1 MSISI
6 TSLVELLG
14 TSKLLD
20 EEQLARVERAASQT
34 DDPKELLRALIQR
47 RYISRWQGSQLLAG
61 RNAFFFGKYKIRDL
75 LGRGHLGNVFLA
87 EHVTMNRPVVLR
99 AISRALVSD
108 AESLERFLSH
118 ARTIASLDHPNLVHA
133 FNADKE
139 GDRYYLVMEYVDG
152 QDLEHL
158 VQARGPLDCGCAAN
172 YIRQAAEGL
181 AYVHSLHLI
190 HYDIR
195 PANLMITRQG
205 VVKLQ
210 DLGLDRLAAGRAA
223 RADSRGEAGGAAARS
238 DAGVY
243 RAPEVLSPA
252 AEPDHRAD
260 IYSLGVTFYF
270 ALTAKPPQEGKLP
283 ADPCEIRGEI
293 PREMSE
299 ICTRMM
305 AADPAERFQAAEEV
319 VQLLSPWQA
328 PPAPLA
334 TDAESD
340 ASLTVAAGDDDD
352 DTLRI
357 GDITLGR
364 ARRTISKPSTRP
376 GVTKRKSGSKTVA
389 PNETLCRIKEA
400 WSQHRRSIIV
410 GSLAGTLVVLLA
422 LAGLWLGGVFS
433 HRSSDPASRAQT
445 ATAAN
450 PAEADLTAEAPSA
463 ETLASVGSARWD
475 EILTADLEPAAEKPP
490 VTAASKVAA
499 AIKKPE
505 EPSAEM
511 VAAPPAASPAEEKSS
526 EGPAEKPAEPS
537 SEKPPEK
544 PAEKAAEKA
553 AEKPDQPPAAPPKP
567 VNPFADLP
575 ARVSLPELNSKPE
588 ALSSFSIGPIRAVG
602 DAPLELALLGGETA
616 LRSSGRH
623 VRAFVLRQ
631 KPPATAESEWIVAYS
646 EETKGLEQKNVADVA
661 RFFREGGVLK
671 FQWVEGADDS
681 VANYLRNCVLQLRLG
696 EASHLM
702 PLTTPEVVK
711 PLVIDLV
718 RGGGNESIAVRWLPE
733 SERLRIAVTKIEGRD
748 GSRVDPVA
756 PAPPKTP
763 LKLSFAR
770 DDGTGQA
777 TEAVTLRLVFTPRAA
792 AIDARLQ
799 LVAPTTFRP
808 FQGQPTN
815 VLRVQAQGNLE
826 KVKKE
831 LEQQEKNKSK
841 DWQRRTLMA
850 AQQRLIEQNLWLID
864 FYEQVHEKARVHFN
878 ISTEVSGYDKPLVL
892 VETSDAPP
900 ADFEAAAEAR

>member
-6 TSLVELLG
+6 ASLVELLSK
-14 TSKLLD
+14 SKLLD
-20 EEQLARVERAASQT
+20 EEQLARVEKAASQT

-47 RYISRWQGSQLLAG
+47 RYISRWQASQLLAG

-87 EHVTMNRPVVLR
+87 EHVTMNRPVALR

-118 ARTIASLDHPNLVHA
+118 ARTIAALDHPNLVHA

-158 VQARGPLDCGCAAN
+158 VRSRGPLDCGRAAN

-181 AYVHSLHLI
+181 AYVHAQHLV

-223 RADSRGEAGGAAARS
+223 TADNSGEAGGTAAQP

-243 RAPEVLSPA
+243 RAPEVLSLA
-252 AEPDHRAD
+252 AEPDRRAD

-270 ALTAKPPQEGKLP
+270 ALTARPPQEGKSP
-283 ADPCEIRGEI
+283 ADPREIRNEI
-293 PREMSE
+293 PPEMGD
-299 ICTRMM
+299 ICARMT

-319 VQLLSPWQA
+319 VQLLTPWQS
-328 PPAPLA
+328 PPSPLA
-334 TDAESD
+334 ADAGSD
-340 ASLTVAAGDDDD
+340 ASLSVAAGDDDD

-364 ARRTISKPSTRP
+364 ARRTISKPSSKP
-376 GVTKRKSGSKTVA
+376 GIRDRKTGSKTAA
-389 PNETLCRIKEA
+389 PNETVRRIKEA
-400 WSQHRRSIIV
+400 WAQHHKSIIV
-410 GSLAGTLVVLLA
+410 GSLAGTLVVLLT

-433 HRSSDPASRAQT
+433 RRGGDLASTDRP
-445 ATAAN
+445 ATAADS
-450 PAEADLTAEAPSA
+450 AEADVTAEAPSA
-463 ETLASVGSARWD
+463 ETLASAGPARWD
-475 EILTADLEPAAEKPP
+475 EILTADLEPAAEKLP
-490 VTAASKVAA
+490 AAAVNKVAA
-499 AIKKPE
+499 VMERPE
-505 EPSAEM
+505 EPSAET
-511 VAAPPAASPAEEKSS
+511 VAAPPAASPPDEKAS
-526 EGPAEKPAEPS
+526 EALAEKPAETS
-537 SEKPPEK
+537 SEKPPETQAEK
-544 PAEKAAEKA
+544 PAEKPET
-553 AEKPDQPPAAPPKP
+553 PPAAPPKP

-575 ARVSLPELNSKPE
+575 ARVSLPELTAKPE
-588 ALSSFSIGPIRAVG
+588 SLSSFVLGPIRAAG
-602 DAPLELALLGGETA
+602 ETPLELALLGGGTA
-616 LRSSGRH
+616 LKSSGRQ
-623 VRAFVLRQ
+623 VRSFVLSQ
-631 KPPATAESEWIVAYS
+631 KSPAAAESEWTVAYS
-646 EETKGLEQKNVADVA
+646 EETKGQEQKNVTDVA
-661 RFFREGGVLK
+661 RFFREGDVLK
-671 FQWVEGADDS
+671 FQWVGGADDS

-696 EASHLM
+696 EASHSM

-718 RGGGNESIAVRWLPE
+718 RGGNESISVRWLPE
-733 SERLRIAVTKIEGRD
+733 SERLRIAVRIEGRD
-748 GSRVDPVA
+748 GSSVEPVD
-756 PAPPKTP
+756 PAPPKT
-763 LKLSFAR
+763 LVKLAFTR
-770 DDGTGQA
+770 DEGTGQP

-799 LVAPTTFRP
+799 LVDPPTFRP

-815 VLRVQAQGNLE
+815 ILRAQAQGNLE

-831 LEQQEKNKSK
+831 LEQQEKNRSK
-841 DWQRRTLMA
+841 DWQRRALMA
-850 AQQRLIEQNLWLID
+850 SQQRLIEQNLWLID
-864 FYEQVHEKARVHFN
+864 FYEQVHDKVRVHFN

-892 VETSDAPP
+892 VETSDAPA
-900 ADFEAAAEAR
+900 ADSGVAAEAK

>member
-6 TSLVELLG
+6 ASLVELLG
-14 TSKLLD
+14 KSKLLD
-20 EEQLARVERAASQT
+20 EEQLARVEKAASQT

-87 EHVTMNRPVVLR
+87 EHVTMNRPVALR

-118 ARTIASLDHPNLVHA
+118 ARTIAALDHPNLVHA

-223 RADSRGEAGGAAARS
+223 RTDSSGEAGATAARS

-270 ALTAKPPQEGKLP
+270 ALTAKPPQEGKSP

-299 ICTRMM
+299 ICARMM

-319 VQLLSPWQA
+319 VQSLSPWQA
-328 PPAPLA
+328 PPSPLA
-334 TDAESD
+334 ADAESD
-340 ASLTVAAGDDDD
+340 ASLTVATGDDDD

-364 ARRTISKPSTRP
+364 ARRTISKPSTKP
-376 GVTKRKSGSKTVA
+376 GVTKRKTGSKTVT
-389 PNETLCRIKEA
+389 PNETLRRIKEA
-400 WSQHRRSIIV
+400 WSQHHKSIIV
-410 GSLAGTLVVLLA
+410 GSLAGTLVVLLT

-433 HRSSDPASRAQT
+433 HRSGDLASTDRPAT
-445 ATAAN
+445 TAN
-450 PAEADLTAEAPSA
+450 PAEADVTAETPSA
-463 ETLASVGSARWD
+463 ETLASAGPARWD
-475 EILTADLEPAAEKPP
+475 EILTADLEPAAAKPP
-490 VTAASKVAA
+490 VTAANKVATA
-499 AIKKPE
+499 MEKPE
-505 EPSAEM
+505 EPSTET
-511 VAAPPAASPAEEKSS
+511 VAAPPAASPPEEKSS
-526 EGPAEKPAEPS
+526 ETPAEKPAEPS
-537 SEKPPEK
+537 SEKPPET
-544 PAEKAAEKA
+544 PVEKA
-553 AEKPDQPPAAPPKP
+553 AEKPDKPPVAPPKP

-575 ARVSLPELNSKPE
+575 ARVSLPELTAKPE
-588 ALSSFSIGPIRAVG
+588 SLSSFDIGPVRAVG
-602 DAPLELALLGGETA
+602 EAPLELALLGGETA
-616 LRSSGRH
+616 LKSSGRQ

-631 KPPATAESEWIVAYS
+631 KSPAAAESEWTVAYS
-646 EETKGLEQKNVADVA
+646 EETKGQEQKNFTDVA
-661 RFFREGGVLK
+661 RFFREGDVLK

-681 VANYLRNCVLQLRLG
+681 VANYFRNCVLQLRLG
-696 EASHLM
+696 EASHSM

-718 RGGGNESIAVRWLPE
+718 RGGGSASIAVKWLPE
-733 SERLRIAVTKIEGRD
+733 SDRLRIAVTKIEGRD
-748 GSRVDPVA
+748 GSSVEPVD

-763 LKLSFAR
+763 LKLAFTR
-770 DDGTGQA
+770 VEGTGQ
-777 TEAVTLRLVFTPRAA
+777 TSEAVAMRLVFTPRTSF
-792 AIDARLQ
+792 IDARLQ
-799 LVAPTTFRP
+799 LVAPPTFRP
-808 FQGQPTN
+808 FQGQSTN
-815 VLRVQAQGNLE
+815 ILRAQAQGNLE

-850 AQQRLIEQNLWLID
+850 AQQRALEQNLWLID

-878 ISTEVSGYDKPLVL
+878 ISNEVSGYDKPLVL

-900 ADFEAAAEAR
+900 ADSGAAAEAR

>member
-6 TSLVELLG
+6 ASLVELLSK
-14 TSKLLD
+14 SKLLD
-20 EEQLARVERAASQT
+20 EEQLARVEKAASQT

-87 EHVTMNRPVVLR
+87 EHVTMNRPVALR
-99 AISRALVSD
+99 AISRALVRD

-118 ARTIASLDHPNLVHA
+118 ARTTAALDHPNLVHA

-158 VQARGPLDCGCAAN
+158 VQARGPLDCGRAAN
-172 YIRQAAEGL
+172 YIHQAAEGL
-181 AYVHSLHLI
+181 AYVHSQHLI

-210 DLGLDRLAAGRAA
+210 DLGLDRLAAGRAT
-223 RADSRGEAGGAAARS
+223 RADRSGEADGGAPRS

-243 RAPEVLSPA
+243 RAPEVYSPDL
-252 AEPDHRAD
+252 EPDHRAD
-260 IYSLGVTFYF
+260 IYSLGATFYF
-270 ALTAKPPQEGKLP
+270 ALAGKPPDEGAFS
-283 ADPCEIRGEI
+283 ADPREIR
-293 PREMSE
+293 SE
-299 ICTRMM
+299 ILPEMAEICARMM
-305 AADPAERFQAAEEV
+305 TADPAERFQAAEEV

-328 PPAPLA
+328 PLSPLA
-334 TDAESD
+334 TDADSD
-340 ASLTVAAGDDDD
+340 PSLALATGDDGD

-364 ARRTISKPSTRP
+364 ARRTISKPSRKP
-376 GVTKRKSGSKTVA
+376 GVRNRKTGPKAVT
-389 PNETLCRIKEA
+389 PNETVRRIKEE
-400 WSQHRRSIIV
+400 WSQHHKSIVV
-410 GSLAGTLVVLLA
+410 GSLAGALVVVLT

-433 HRSSDPASRAQT
+433 HRSSDVASTAQPATIAD
-445 ATAAN
+445 
-450 PAEADLTAEAPSA
+450 PAEADATPESPSA
-463 ETLASVGSARWD
+463 KPLAGAGPARWD
-475 EILTADLEPAAEKPP
+475 EILTAELEPAIEKPSA
-490 VTAASKVAA
+490 TAASKAA
-499 AIKKPE
+499 TAATESPVE
-505 EPSAEM
+505 LSAE
-511 VAAPPAASPAEEKSS
+511 VATTPPAVPAVEEKPL
-526 EGPAEKPAEPS
+526 EGSAEKPAQPLPEKPPETQAEKPAEKP
-537 SEKPPEK
+537 EKPP
-544 PAEKAAEKA
+544 AS
-553 AEKPDQPPAAPPKP
+553 PPKP

-575 ARVSLPELNSKPE
+575 ARVSLPELTSKPE
-588 ALSSFSIGPIRAVG
+588 SLSSFVLGPIRAVG
-602 DAPLELALLGGETA
+602 EAPLELALLGGETA
-616 LRSSGRH
+616 LKSSGRQ
-623 VRAFVLRQ
+623 VRSFVLSQ
-631 KPPATAESEWIVAYS
+631 KSPAAAESEWTVAYS
-646 EETKGLEQKNVADVA
+646 EETKGQEQKNVTDVA
-661 RFFREGGVLK
+661 RLFREGDVLK

-696 EASHLM
+696 EASHSM

-718 RGGGNESIAVRWLPE
+718 RGGGNESILVRWLPE
-733 SERLRIAVTKIEGRD
+733 SERLRIAVKIEGRD
-748 GSRVDPVA
+748 GSSVDPVA
-756 PAPPKTP
+756 PTPPKTP

-770 DDGTGQA
+770 DDGTGQT

-799 LVAPTTFRP
+799 LVAPPTFRP

-815 VLRVQAQGNLE
+815 ILRVQTQGKLE
-826 KVKKE
+826 QVKKE

-850 AQQRLIEQNLWLID
+850 AQQRAFEQNLWLID
-864 FYEQVHEKARVHFN
+864 FYEQVHEKTRVHFN

-892 VETSDAPP
+892 VETSDSP
-900 ADFEAAAEAR
+900 AADSAVAAEAK